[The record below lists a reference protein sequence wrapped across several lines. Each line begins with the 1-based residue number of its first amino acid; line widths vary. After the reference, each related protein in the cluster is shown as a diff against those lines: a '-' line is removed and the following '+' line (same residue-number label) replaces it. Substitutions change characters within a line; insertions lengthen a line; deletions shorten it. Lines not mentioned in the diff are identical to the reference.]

1 MLRSLKE
8 LEFIE
13 SMANGL
19 EIEPGSQGKVVQF
32 SAAFYIIDMNPD
44 LS

>member
-32 SAAFYIIDMNPD
+32 SAALDTATLNPS
-44 LS
+44 L